1 MSKPYVLVQFKS
13 LPPDQREWR
22 IVATG
27 LLLDPPY
34 VLEFA
39 GKPDAMGAQ
48 AWHPYHN
55 GTSALRGEA
64 GVPMAVLMG
73 LAQLI
78 DRAGK

>member
-1 MSKPYVLVQFKS
+1 MAPYVVIHFKS
-13 LPPDQREWR
+13 LPPDKREWR

-27 LLLDPPY
+27 KPFEPTY

-48 AWHPYHN
+48 AWYPWRK
-55 GTSALRGEA
+55 GDVLRGEES
-64 GVPMAVLMG
+64 VPAACLLG

-78 DRAGK
+78 DRAGR